1 MVFVVDAVSEPS
13 VSSSAPVID
22 PSSSFVSGRSK
33 MSFTEKPVFVLVN
46 DIFWWGGKCA
56 GKSCRT
62 SFSDN
67 PAVSKQTNKQGRKSR
82 GDVSMG
88 GKNEDEQR
96 VALR

>member
-1 MVFVVDAVSEPS
+1 MLSRGLCTKTPVFFVVDLVSDPS

-46 DIFWWGGKCA
+46 DIFWWGGKYA
-56 GKSCRT
+56 GKSCCT

-67 PAVSKQTNKQGRKSR
+67 PLFRK
-82 GDVSMG
+82 
-88 GKNEDEQR
+88 KKEEEEKKK
-96 VALR
+96 

>member
-1 MVFVVDAVSEPS
+1 MDVVSDPS

-46 DIFWWGGKCA
+46 DIFWWGGKMRREKLLHQLFGQSA
-56 GKSCRT
+56 ALRQQHKKKEAEGEAMFEEKS
-62 SFSDN
+62 
-67 PAVSKQTNKQGRKSR
+67 
-82 GDVSMG
+82 
-88 GKNEDEQR
+88 

>member
-1 MVFVVDAVSEPS
+1 MDVLSDPS

-46 DIFWWGGKCA
+46 DMFWRKGGKRA

-62 SFSDN
+62 SFSVD
-67 PAVSKQTNKQGRKSR
+67 PP
-82 GDVSMG
+82 
-88 GKNEDEQR
+88 
-96 VALR
+96 L

>member
-1 MVFVVDAVSEPS
+1 MDVVSDPS

-46 DIFWWGGKCA
+46 DIFWWGGGHA

-62 SFSDN
+62 SFSDYPLFGN
-67 PAVSKQTNKQGRKSR
+67 TKKEGEAMFSGRTGR
-82 GDVSMG
+82 VA
-88 GKNEDEQR
+88 